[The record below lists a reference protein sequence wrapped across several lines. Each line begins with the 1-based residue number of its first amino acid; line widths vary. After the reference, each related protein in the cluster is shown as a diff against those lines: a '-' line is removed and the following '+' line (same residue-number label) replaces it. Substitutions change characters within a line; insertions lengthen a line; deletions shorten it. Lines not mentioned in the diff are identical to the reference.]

1 MLQKITIT
9 LFSLMMIVSSV
20 TIFSCSDTPGKS
32 TVPGEYDAVIVGAGG
47 GGLSAAARLSQ
58 AGKKVLVI
66 EQHDKVGGYM
76 TAFERDDYR
85 FEVSLHAFDGLDP
98 GAPNHSIFEKLDIL
112 DKVKPIRLDPMY
124 RAYYPDFT
132 LEVPADLGDYLKL
145 LKEKFPHESDNI
157 DKFNKTLTNIDKS
170 YKAVYPFMVGEY
182 GKGALGLITNFW
194 RFLPFLKYMD
204 ASIQDLMDDHF
215 EDQKLQAVICQL
227 TGFLGASLDRISGLV
242 FATMWNNYHRDGY
255 YYFEGGSQSVSD
267 ALAEVIEE
275 NGGKI
280 LLDTRVS
287 KIIIKDGMAQGVQ
300 TKDGQVYTSRY
311 VVSNADARQTFFK
324 LIGSEHLPE
333 DYLAALKKMEPGIT
347 VFMVYLGLDHDY
359 SKLFPKNVHEVILSV
374 GYDTTESYSYMI
386 NGEFEKMPYAITIYS
401 NVDPTAAPEGK
412 TVLSITILSD
422 YDFKN
427 GWYEDVSYEKYDA
440 LKTEVA
446 EAAIKRA
453 EILMPGLSDHIE
465 VMEVGSP
472 RTMEHYTSNYRG
484 SIVGWDFPPEQ
495 SMMNRLPQETPID
508 NLYLS
513 GAWTFPG
520 GGQSA
525 VIMSGLLA
533 ADKIIK
539 RDK

>member
-1 MLQKITIT
+1 M
-9 LFSLMMIVSSV
+9 
-20 TIFSCSDTPGKS
+20 
-32 TVPGEYDAVIVGAGG
+32 IVGAGG

-58 AGKKVLVI
+58 AGKKVIVI

-98 GAPNHSIFEKLDIL
+98 GGINHSGFEKLDRL

-124 RAYYPDFT
+124 RAYHPDFT
-132 LEVPADLGDYLKL
+132 LEVPADIEEYLKL

-157 DKFNKTLTNIDKS
+157 DKFNKTLTNIDICMKIGLG
-170 YKAVYPFMVGEY
+170 FMLGEY
-182 GKGALGLITNFW
+182 GKAFFPFIKNFW
-194 RFLPFLKYMD
+194 RFFTFYKYLD
-204 ASIQDLMDDHF
+204 STIDDLMDDHF
-215 EDQKLQAVICQL
+215 TDQKLKAIICQL
-227 TGFLGASLDRISGLV
+227 TGFLGSGPDKISGVV
-242 FATMWNNYHRDGY
+242 FAAMWNNYHRAGY

-280 LLDTRVS
+280 LLNTRVS
-287 KIIIKDGMAQGVQ
+287 KIIIKDGMAQAVQ
-300 TKDGQVYTSRY
+300 TKDGQVFECRY
-311 VVSNADARQTFFK
+311 VISNADARQTFFK
-324 LIGSEHLPE
+324 LIGNEHLPE
-333 DYLAALKKMEPGIT
+333 DYLEKIKNMKPGIT
-347 VFMVYLGLDHDY
+347 CFMVYLGIDHDY
-359 SKLFPKNVHEVILSV
+359 SSLFPNNVHEVIFNA
-374 GYDTTESYSYMI
+374 GYDTTQSYKYMLDGI
-386 NGEFEKMPYAITIYS
+386 VEKMPYSITIHS
-401 NVDPTAAPEGK
+401 NVDPTACPKGK

-422 YDFKN
+422 YDYKN

-446 EAAIKRA
+446 EALIKRV
-453 EILMPGLSDHIE
+453 EELMPGLSDYIE

-472 RTMEHYTSNYRG
+472 RTMEHYTSNYKG

-495 SMMNRLPQETPID
+495 SMLNRLPQETPID
-508 NLYLS
+508 NLYLA

-525 VIMSGLLA
+525 VIMSGLFA
-533 ADKIIK
+533 ANKILNK
-539 RDK
+539 E

>member
-1 MLQKITIT
+1 MSRQTAVG
-9 LFSLMMIVSSV
+9 LFLIMTMVLSFGL
-20 TIFSCSDTPGKS
+20 FACSDKKPAG
-32 TVPGEYDAVIVGAGG
+32 PAPEYDVVIVGAGG
-47 GGLSAAARLSQ
+47 GGLGAGARLAL

-98 GAPNHSIFEKLDIL
+98 GAPNHTVFKELGIL
-112 DKVKPIRLDPMY
+112 DKIKPIRLDPMY

-132 LEVPADLGDYLKL
+132 LEVPADLDEYIKL
-145 LKEKFPHESDNI
+145 LKQTFPHESDNI
-157 DKFNKTLTNIDKS
+157 DKFLVTLSKIEKS
-170 YKAVYPFMVGEY
+170 FKAMFPFMLGDY
-182 GKGALGLITNFW
+182 GKGILGVATNFW
-194 RFLPFLKYMD
+194 RFPAFFKYMD

-227 TGFLGASLDRISGLV
+227 TGFLGASLDTIPGLV
-242 FATMWNNYHRDGY
+242 FATMWSNYHKDGY

-280 LLDTRVS
+280 ILDTRVT
-287 KIIIKDGMAQGVQ
+287 KIVMKDGLAQAVQ
-300 TKDGQVYTSRY
+300 TNEGQEFTCSY

-324 LIGSEHLPE
+324 LIGKEHLPTKYME
-333 DYLAALKKMEPGIT
+333 DLEQMKAGIT

-359 SKLFPKNVHEVILSV
+359 STFFPKHVHEVILSV
-374 GYDTTESYSYMI
+374 GYDTTETYSYMI
-386 NGEFEKMPYAITIYS
+386 NGEFDKMPYAITIYS

-412 TVLSITILSD
+412 TTLSITILSD
-422 YDFKN
+422 YDYRD
-427 GWYEDVSYEKYDA
+427 GWYEDVSYAKYDA

-446 EAAIKRA
+446 EAVIKRA

-465 VMEVGSP
+465 VIEIGSP

-484 SIVGWDFPPEQ
+484 AIVGWDFTPEQ
-495 SMMNRLPQETPID
+495 SMTNRLPQETPID
-508 NLYLS
+508 NLFLA

-525 VIMSGLLA
+525 VILSGLLA
-533 ADKIIK
+533 ADKILK
-539 RDK
+539 NE